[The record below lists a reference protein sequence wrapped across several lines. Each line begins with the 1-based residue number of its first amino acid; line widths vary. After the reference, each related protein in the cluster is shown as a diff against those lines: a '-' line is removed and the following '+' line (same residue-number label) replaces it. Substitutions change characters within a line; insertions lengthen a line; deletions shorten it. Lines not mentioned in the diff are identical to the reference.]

1 MNNNGHNG
9 RHGLPITVGVN
20 ESPYLSPRIQ
30 EGTPESDET
39 RREDQPEINNKADLP
54 PAGPEQKSNRRRNA
68 LLFCVVALG
77 LLCAGLGLYA
87 YYGGRKRVD
96 YRIAEKARKP
106 GKQAE
111 AATGIE
117 REATDQATANAINQA
132 KEELRRAGAAPS
144 QEATRDASR
153 QESAR
158 QIFTPYIIP
167 ETSAPSAAPAKETA
181 RSASDEI
188 LDPSGH
194 GAGREMGRE
203 APGSGKAAS
212 GGGGA
217 LRQVYRDSSQAATHS
232 IYAEEKV
239 DRAVRGAPVPYAA
252 RSLPT
257 PAPAIEKKE
266 VAVPS
271 FGAMLPVRTLGAV
284 YTLRSGLLT
293 RLEAT
298 RDVTGDGWAI
308 RRGTI
313 LVAQQQGSERDRAYL
328 SLMGF
333 IDPSSNR
340 FVRLSGEV
348 LGPDGAPGLKGK
360 RRRIDGR
367 WSRVFSRVTTGVVAL
382 GQAALSRGGATVI
395 LPGSSGLGNDFGL
408 SYNAITRREFVEVQA
423 NAPAYVMITDLP
435 KETRGVDA
443 DPYARNDGGALGDDE
458 LAELLSSGSPEQVRA
473 ALPRMQPEMRRV
485 ALMVLG
491 EK

>member
-1 MNNNGHNG
+1 M
-9 RHGLPITVGVN
+9 
-20 ESPYLSPRIQ
+20 Q
-30 EGTPESDET
+30 EGTPASDET
-39 RREDQPEINNKADLP
+39 GRGAQPAVNSEMDLP
-54 PAGPEQKSNRRRNA
+54 PVEPGWKSNHRRNA

-77 LLCAGLGLYA
+77 LLCIGMGLYA

-96 YRIAEKARKP
+96 YRIAEKTRKP
-106 GKQAE
+106 AQQAE

-117 REATDQATANAINQA
+117 REAPDQVTANAINQA
-132 KEELRRAGAAPS
+132 KEELRKSGAAPEPVASPSATQSAS
-144 QEATRDASR
+144 Q

-167 ETSAPSAAPAKETA
+167 ETSTSSAAPAKEA

-188 LDPSGH
+188 LDPSGQAGR
-194 GAGREMGRE
+194 GAGRETELR
-203 APGSGKAAS
+203 AS
-212 GGGGA
+212 GRGDVASQGGGTR
-217 LRQVYRDSSQAATHS
+217 RQAYRNSRQAATYS
-232 IYAEEKV
+232 IYAEENA
-239 DRAVRGAPVPYAA
+239 DRAVRSAPGPYAA
-252 RSLPT
+252 RAL
-257 PAPAIEKKE
+257 PAPAPATERKE

-284 YTLRSGLLT
+284 YTLRSGSLA

-298 RDVTGDGWAI
+298 RDVTGDGWTI
-308 RRGTI
+308 KRGTI
-313 LVAQQQGSERDRAYL
+313 LVAQQQGSEHDRAYL

-333 IDPSSNR
+333 IDPGSNR
-340 FVRLSGEV
+340 FVRLSGDV
-348 LGPDGAPGLKGK
+348 LGSDGAPGLKGK
-360 RRRIDGR
+360 RRQINGR
-367 WSRVFSRVTTGVVAL
+367 WSRVFSRVATGAVAL

-408 SYNAITRREFVEVQA
+408 SYNTITSREFVEVQA
-423 NAPAYVMITDLP
+423 NAPAYVMVTDLP

-443 DPYARNDGGALGDDE
+443 DPYARNEGGTLGDDE

-485 ALMVLG
+485 ALIVLG